1 MFLERRTV
9 SRKTAGDGRLEI
21 TKQAAGRIGD
31 TGASIAIDVNGEHAA
46 AALDTMACTCRG
58 AEKPHVHYFIQSEPL
73 KALPAG
79 SEVQLDFDPDARCV
93 RIRLAPPIGADLD
106 SGNRQ

>member
-21 TKQAAGRIGD
+21 TKQAAARVGE
-31 TGASIAIDVNGEHAA
+31 TGASIAIDVNGEHAIA
-46 AALDTMACTCRG
+46 TLDSMACTCRG
-58 AEKPHVHYFIQSEPL
+58 AEKPHVHYFIQSQPL

-79 SEVQLDFDPDARCV
+79 SEVELDFDADER
-93 RIRLAPPIGADLD
+93 RIRIRQAPAT
-106 SGNRQ
+106 

>member
-21 TKQAAGRIGD
+21 AKQAAERVGK
-31 TGASIAIDVNGEHAA
+31 TGTSIAIDVNGEPAIA
-46 AALDTMACTCRG
+46 TLDSMACTCRG
-58 AEKPHVHYFIQSEPL
+58 AEKPHVHYFIQSEAL

-79 SEVQLDFDPDARCV
+79 SEVELDFEEVERCI
-93 RIRLAPPIGADLD
+93 RIRPAPPT
-106 SGNRQ
+106 